1 MELPQITG
9 LGHEHRLMTEEEI
22 RRTVLRGLQ
31 EIYAAGR
38 RILVIIPDHT
48 RSAPLG
54 PIFRL
59 IYEALADKAAALDY
73 LMALGTHPPMT
84 EEAIYRR
91 VEITADEHQAR
102 FPKVRFFNHLWRDPD
117 ALAEL
122 GKLTREEVSEI
133 TGGLFEMDVTIT
145 INKLALDYDVLLIVG
160 PVFPHEVVGFSGG
173 NKYLFPGIA
182 GREIINFFHWL
193 GAVITNPVIIGHKW
207 TPVRMVVDRAASL
220 VKAQKFCLSLVVK
233 DDALA
238 GLPAGGLA
246 GIYFGAPE
254 RSWSQAADLS
264 GKLHIVYKDHPYH
277 TVLSCAPE
285 MYDDIWTA
293 GKCMYKLEPVVAD
306 GGTLIIY
313 APHVKEVSVTH
324 GRVIEEVGYHTRDY
338 FRNQWDKFQ
347 HHPWGVLA
355 HCTHVKGIGTYEEG
369 VEKPRVNVVLATGI
383 PPEMC
388 RKINLG
394 YLDPRSLRPKD
405 YADRE
410 DEGILYVPK
419 AGETLYRLK
428 HAPKELGGEG

>member
-1 MELPQITG
+1 LGLPETTG
-9 LGHEHRLMTEEEI
+9 LGYDHRLLTEEEV

-38 RILVIIPDHT
+38 RVLVIIPDHS

-59 IYEALADKAAALDY
+59 IYEAWAEKARALDC
-73 LMALGTHPPMT
+73 LVALGTHPPMS
-84 EEAIYRR
+84 EEAIHRR
-91 VEITADEHQAR
+91 VGITAQEHRSAFR
-102 FPKVRFFNHLWRDPD
+102 KVRFFNHQWKDPN
-117 ALAEL
+117 ALAEI
-122 GKLTREEVSEI
+122 GALTRQEI
-133 TGGLFEMDVTIT
+133 GEMTSGLFEMDVPIT
-145 INKLALDYDVLLIVG
+145 VNKLVFDYDVLLIVG

-182 GREIINFFHWL
+182 GQRIIDFFHWL
-193 GAVITNPVIIGHKW
+193 GAVITNPVIIGNKW

-233 DDALA
+233 EE
-238 GLPAGGLA
+238 GLA
-246 GIYFGAPE
+246 GVFYGTPE

-264 GKLHIVYKDHPYH
+264 RKLHIVYKDHPYH

-313 APHVKEVSVTH
+313 APHISEVSVTH
-324 GRVIEEVGYHTRDY
+324 GKVIEEVGYHTRDC
-338 FRNQWDKFQ
+338 FMAQWEKYQDY
-347 HHPWGVLA
+347 PWGVLA
-355 HCTHVKGIGTYEEG
+355 HCTHVKGIGKFEDG
-369 VEKPRVNVVLATGI
+369 VEKPRVNVVLATRI
-383 PPEMC
+383 AAEVC
-388 RKINLG
+388 AKINLG
-394 YLDPRSLRPKD
+394 HMDPRTINPAE
-405 YADRE
+405 YANRE
-410 DEGILYVPK
+410 GEGVLCVPK

-428 HAPKELGGEG
+428 NASRELGG